1 MRRSTSGARLAL
13 ATVAAV
19 AAVGAVAVLLG
30 LPGTRF
36 LTGIGVQ
43 YVLWLFGV
51 AAVCVAGWL
60 VRDVIVP
67 PPRQGASID
76 GDPRREWD
84 APLVGEEPE
93 RIELGDE
100 RPLGAA
106 ITVAAR
112 DDDRLAREHGPEP
125 AVARRRARRR
135 LHEVATAELA
145 AAEGLSA
152 SAAERRVDAG
162 EWTDDVRAAAYL
174 SDGPTP
180 SVPPVTRLRDWLAGE
195 RTARSVR
202 AAVREVE
209 ALERRSRGGG
219 RRTDRPRR
227 SIRTERED
235 AAAGG
240 ASDGTDAAERSRTGE
255 EPGEESSDEPG
266 DDTGGDADD
275 RDPASERERVYPK
288 PAAEAVGEAWR

>member
-1 MRRSTSGARLAL
+1 MRSPESGAPLAL
-13 ATVAAV
+13 ATVAVV
-19 AAVGAVAVLLG
+19 AGVGAVAVLLG
-30 LPGTRF
+30 LPGTWF
-36 LTGIGVQ
+36 LTGVGVQ
-43 YVLWLFGV
+43 YVLWLFGIAV
-51 AAVCVAGWL
+51 VCVAGWL

-67 PPRQGASID
+67 PPRRGSRVD
-76 GDPRREWD
+76 GDPRRGWD
-84 APLVGEEPE
+84 APLVGDEPE

-106 ITVAAR
+106 ITVAAG

-125 AVARRRARRR
+125 AVARGRARRR
-135 LHEVATAELA
+135 LREVATAELA

-152 SAAERRVDAG
+152 STAERRIDAG

-202 AAVREVE
+202 ATVRAVE
-209 ALERRSRGGG
+209 ALERRSRGAGG
-219 RRTDRPRR
+219 RTDGPRR
-227 SIRTERED
+227 SIRSERAD
-235 AAAGG
+235 AAAG
-240 ASDGTDAAERSRTGE
+240 DAADRSRTGDGTGDGAGGADAADPDSAPDRE
-255 EPGEESSDEPG
+255 REGEHERE
-266 DDTGGDADD
+266 GG
-275 RDPASERERVYPK
+275 RERVYPK